1 MKLKFLGAAKTVT
14 GSFFVIE
21 ANGTTL
27 GVDCGMFQGKREIR
41 ERNYQDFRI
50 DPSKIDFML
59 LTHAHIDH
67 SGLIPKLCKRGFKGP
82 IYCTHATAE
91 LAGIMLPDSGHI
103 QELEVERKNRKNM
116 RAGRPLIT
124 PIYTVEDAHTSL
136 EQLRPVNYDEI
147 IEPAPN
153 IQFRLRDAGHILGSA
168 FVELW
173 VTEENDDPTKLVFTG
188 DIGQSNQPIVK
199 DPTHI
204 ESADYLIIES
214 TYGNRLH
221 ENNFERSEQ
230 LREIIGYTMAK
241 GGNLIIPSFAVERT
255 QDLLYDLSVLHL
267 RGQLPLD
274 ISIYI
279 DSPLAIAATEIFQK
293 NVEFWDDKSR
303 RMLEKDHHPLQLP
316 NLKFSRTARE
326 SARLNQIAGGNII
339 ISASGMCDAGRIKHH
354 LKHNLWRPEAT
365 ILFVGYQAQGTLGRR
380 LLDGEKL
387 VRIHGEEIVVKADI
401 RSIDSYSAH
410 ADQAGIINWI
420 KGFAIPPANI
430 FLVHGEEDA
439 QAALAELI
447 QQEFRVNVHIP
458 GWLDEIELK
467 YRTSPIKHLDIV
479 GEAVP
484 QALYAEQLYLN
495 LRLKLNQMFQESWDK
510 GEYNQMVEH
519 LRQIA
524 STLENIMDPLTEKRD
539 S

>member
-1 MKLKFLGAAKTVT
+1 
-14 GSFFVIE
+14 
-21 ANGTTL
+21 
-27 GVDCGMFQGKREIR
+27 
-41 ERNYQDFRI
+41 
-50 DPSKIDFML
+50 
-59 LTHAHIDH
+59 
-67 SGLIPKLCKRGFKGP
+67 
-82 IYCTHATAE
+82 
-91 LAGIMLPDSGHI
+91 
-103 QELEVERKNRKNM
+103 
-116 RAGRPLIT
+116 
-124 PIYTVEDAHTSL
+124 
-136 EQLRPVNYDEI
+136 
-147 IEPAPN
+147 
-153 IQFRLRDAGHILGSA
+153 
-168 FVELW
+168 
-173 VTEENDDPTKLVFTG
+173 
-188 DIGQSNQPIVK
+188 
-199 DPTHI
+199 
-204 ESADYLIIES
+204 
-214 TYGNRLH
+214 
-221 ENNFERSEQ
+221 
-230 LREIIGYTMAK
+230 
-241 GGNLIIPSFAVERT
+241 
-255 QDLLYDLSVLHL
+255 
-267 RGQLPLD
+267 
-274 ISIYI
+274 
-279 DSPLAIAATEIFQK
+279 
-293 NVEFWDDKSR
+293 
-303 RMLEKDHHPLQLP
+303 
-316 NLKFSRTARE
+316 
-326 SARLNQIAGGNII
+326 
-339 ISASGMCDAGRIKHH
+339 MCDAGRIKHH